1 MQSHTIPKRSNMPSL
16 SVGKGRWR
24 KKRKIVWWVCKA
36 SSQRSGIIA
45 CNTTSRSHVGSAFQ
59 DFDESSEVSNDCNC
73 TFKMSG
79 AASLRNVAVWMF
91 HSKFLAINQDIASNE
106 SWSRTIDLY
115 FSFEKLNRPRLWWS
129 PSYRSR
135 RTRRATSSSGSSR
148 TFWYFRNIDTSKKWY
163 LTISVIF
170 LY

>member
-1 MQSHTIPKRSNMPSL
+1 MLDPLVLQIVHHTRVRDRTGPWLAID
-16 SVGKGRWR
+16 
-24 KKRKIVWWVCKA
+24 
-36 SSQRSGIIA
+36 
-45 CNTTSRSHVGSAFQ
+45 HVNFQ
-59 DFDESSEVSNDCNC
+59 DFDESSEVSNECNC

-106 SWSRTIDLY
+106 SWSRKIDLY

-163 LTISVIF
+163 LKISVIF